1 MMPTLIRKIYLDK
14 NYLESKIEVFT
25 AQKIFEDGE
34 TRYYLNPDLYL
45 PGSNL
50 NRDIPQI
57 DGTIIRWEIATQED
71 NCHNITL

>member
-34 TRYYLNPDLYL
+34 TRYYLKPDLYL

-50 NRDIPQI
+50 NRDITQM
-57 DGTIIRWEIATQED
+57 DGTIIRWELANQED
-71 NCHNITL
+71 LCNHLSL